1 MEKRGLRRRRY
12 PVTLITVSVA
22 ISSCI
27 RAVSA
32 TAVVDFSKLLTCD
45 FKEAD
50 GTFLESTNWGARDAV
65 TSRYLWNDVESSDTL
80 GKRAWNSDSLFAG
93 DKETFDSSTTR
104 LINIPTG
111 RTDGFV
117 IYATAGR
124 LTDYMAG
131 STLFQQVEGVSSQS
145 AWKTKSGCEDRFLY
159 CLPGQCPLLATLKWW
174 APTDETVEEIK
185 IVGLKLRDFDA
196 TLSRKVD
203 SVARAPPASP
213 PPPPVPDAPA
223 APAAPE
229 APTQQDTDNTPNAEE
244 EVKEE
249 EKTPILPTVDLSIV
263 KPALRPKVEAVL
275 DLTNVIVAKDEEM
288 EEAQA
293 AITESRD
300 AMREARN
307 TIRQA
312 QAEKR
317 TKQREL
323 SRAQA
328 ACARVANRKQDDE
341 AKDICDAAAASA
353 AALGGSRVSF
363 IETMD
368 ERTALTGALAT
379 IVLLAGLL
387 ARREAAFR
395 RALRQTTPTMEIDE
409 RTRLI

>member
-1 MEKRGLRRRRY
+1 MERGALRRRRRD
-12 PVTLITVSVA
+12 PVVAVSVA
-22 ISSCI
+22 AISISSCI
-27 RAVSA
+27 RSVSA
-32 TAVVDFSKLLTCD
+32 AAVVDFSKLLTCD

-65 TSRYLWNDVESSDTL
+65 TSRHLWNAVESSDTL
-80 GKRAWNSDSLFAG
+80 GKRAWNSNSLFAG
-93 DKETFDSSTTR
+93 EKETFDSSTTR
-104 LINIPTG
+104 LINVPTG

-117 IYATAGR
+117 MYATAGR

-131 STLFQQVEGVSSQS
+131 STLFERVEGVSSQS

-174 APTDETVEEIK
+174 APTDESIEEIK

-196 TLSRKVD
+196 TLYRKVD

-213 PPPPVPDAPA
+213 PPPPVPDAPD
-223 APAAPE
+223 APE
-229 APTQQDTDNTPNAEE
+229 APAQQDTDNTPNAEE

-249 EKTPILPTVDLSIV
+249 EETPAPPTVDLSIV

-328 ACARVANRKQDDE
+328 ACARVANRKQDEE
-341 AKDICDAAAASA
+341 AKDICAAAAASA

-363 IETMD
+363 IDTMD
-368 ERTALTGALAT
+368 ERTALTGALAA

-395 RALRQTTPTMEIDE
+395 RALRRTPTEIDE

>member
-12 PVTLITVSVA
+12 PVVA
-22 ISSCI
+22 AISISSCI
-27 RAVSA
+27 RSVSA
-32 TAVVDFSKLLTCD
+32 AAAVDFSKLLTCD

-50 GTFLESTNWGARDAV
+50 GTFLESTSWGARDAV

-80 GKRAWNSDSLFAG
+80 GKRAWNSNSLFAG

-104 LINIPTG
+104 LINVPTG

-117 IYATAGR
+117 MYATAGR

-131 STLFQQVEGVSSQS
+131 STLFEQVEGVSSQS
-145 AWKTKSGCEDRFLY
+145 AWKTKSGCEDSFLY
-159 CLPGQCPLLATLKWW
+159 CLPGQCPVLATLKWW
-174 APTDETVEEIK
+174 APTDESIEEIK

-196 TLSRKVD
+196 TLYRKVD
-203 SVARAPPASP
+203 SVVRAPPASP
-213 PPPPVPDAPA
+213 PPPPAPD
-223 APAAPE
+223 APE
-229 APTQQDTDNTPNAEE
+229 APAQHDTENTPNAEE

-293 AITESRD
+293 AITESRN
-300 AMREARN
+300 AMKEARN

-317 TKQREL
+317 TTQREL

-328 ACARVANRKQDDE
+328 ACARVANRKKDDE
-341 AKDICDAAAASA
+341 AKDICDAATASA

-363 IETMD
+363 IDTMD
-368 ERTALTGALAT
+368 ERTALTGALAA

-387 ARREAAFR
+387 ARREVAFR
-395 RALRQTTPTMEIDE
+395 RALRQTPTMEIDE

>member
-1 MEKRGLRRRRY
+1 MEKRGLRRRRRY
-12 PVTLITVSVA
+12 PVVAVSVVAVA

-65 TSRYLWNDVESSDTL
+65 TSRSLWNAIDTSSTL
-80 GKRAWNSDSLFAG
+80 GITAWNSNSLFAG

-124 LTDYMAG
+124 LTDHMAG
-131 STLFQQVEGVSSQS
+131 STLFQQVEGVSSQPD
-145 AWKTKSGCEDRFLY
+145 WKTKSGCEERFLY
-159 CLPGQCPLLATLKWW
+159 CLPGKCPLFATLKWW
-174 APTDETVEEIK
+174 APTDESIEEIK

-196 TLSRKVD
+196 MLTRKVD
-203 SVARAPPASP
+203 SVVRAPPASP
-213 PPPPVPDAPA
+213 PPPPAPDAPDAPA
-223 APAAPE
+223 
-229 APTQQDTDNTPNAEE
+229 QKDTDNTPNAKED
-244 EVKEE
+244 VKEE
-249 EKTPILPTVDLSIV
+249 VKTPILPTVDLSIV

-288 EEAQA
+288 EEAQV

-341 AKDICDAAAASA
+341 AKDICDAAIASA

-363 IETMD
+363 IDTMD

-387 ARREAAFR
+387 VRREAAFR

>member
-1 MEKRGLRRRRY
+1 M
-12 PVTLITVSVA
+12 
-22 ISSCI
+22 
-27 RAVSA
+27 
-32 TAVVDFSKLLTCD
+32 
-45 FKEAD
+45 
-50 GTFLESTNWGARDAV
+50 
-65 TSRYLWNDVESSDTL
+65 
-80 GKRAWNSDSLFAG
+80 
-93 DKETFDSSTTR
+93 
-104 LINIPTG
+104 
-111 RTDGFV
+111 
-117 IYATAGR
+117 YATAGR

-131 STLFQQVEGVSSQS
+131 STLFEQVEGVSSQS

-159 CLPGQCPLLATLKWW
+159 CLPGQCPVLATLKWW
-174 APTDETVEEIK
+174 APTDESIEEIK

-196 TLSRKVD
+196 TLYRKVD
-203 SVARAPPASP
+203 SVVRAPPASP
-213 PPPPVPDAPA
+213 PPPPAPD
-223 APAAPE
+223 APE
-229 APTQQDTDNTPNAEE
+229 APAQHDTENTPNAEE

-300 AMREARN
+300 AMKEARN

-317 TKQREL
+317 TTQREL

-328 ACARVANRKQDDE
+328 ACARVANRKKDDE
-341 AKDICDAAAASA
+341 AKDICDAATASA

-363 IETMD
+363 IDTMD
-368 ERTALTGALAT
+368 ERTALTGALAA

-387 ARREAAFR
+387 ARREVAFR
-395 RALRQTTPTMEIDE
+395 RALRQTPTMEIDE

>member
-1 MEKRGLRRRRY
+1 M
-12 PVTLITVSVA
+12 SVA
-22 ISSCI
+22 AISISSCI
-27 RAVSA
+27 RSVSA
-32 TAVVDFSKLLTCD
+32 AAVADFSKLLTCD

-65 TSRYLWNDVESSDTL
+65 TSRHLWNAVESSDTL
-80 GKRAWNSDSLFAG
+80 GKRAWNSNSLFAG
-93 DKETFDSSTTR
+93 EKETFDSSTTR
-104 LINIPTG
+104 LINVPTG

-117 IYATAGR
+117 MYATAGR

-131 STLFQQVEGVSSQS
+131 STLFERVEGVSSQS

-174 APTDETVEEIK
+174 APTDESIEEIK

-196 TLSRKVD
+196 TLYRKVD

-213 PPPPVPDAPA
+213 PPPPVPDAPD
-223 APAAPE
+223 APDAPE
-229 APTQQDTDNTPNAEE
+229 APAQQDTDNTPNAEE

-249 EKTPILPTVDLSIV
+249 EETPAPPTVDLSIV

-328 ACARVANRKQDDE
+328 ACARVANRKQDEE
-341 AKDICDAAAASA
+341 AKDICAAAAASA

-363 IETMD
+363 IDTMD
-368 ERTALTGALAT
+368 ERTALTGALAA

-395 RALRQTTPTMEIDE
+395 RALRRTPTEIDE

>member
-1 MEKRGLRRRRY
+1 MEKRGLRQRRY
-12 PVTLITVSVA
+12 PVTLIAVSVA
-22 ISSCI
+22 ISSSI

-65 TSRYLWNDVESSDTL
+65 TSRSLWNAIDTSSTL
-80 GKRAWNSDSLFAG
+80 GITAWNSDSLFAG

-111 RTDGFV
+111 RTAGFV

-124 LTDYMAG
+124 LTDHMAG
-131 STLFQQVEGVSSQS
+131 STLFQQVEGVSSQPD
-145 AWKTKSGCEDRFLY
+145 WKTKSGCEDRFLY
-159 CLPGQCPLLATLKWW
+159 CLPGKCPLFATLKWW
-174 APTDETVEEIK
+174 APTDESIEEIK

-203 SVARAPPASP
+203 SVVRAPPASP
-213 PPPPVPDAPA
+213 PPPPAPDAPDAPDAPA
-223 APAAPE
+223 
-229 APTQQDTDNTPNAEE
+229 QQDTDNTPNAKED
-244 EVKEE
+244 VKEE

-341 AKDICDAAAASA
+341 AKDICDAATASA

-363 IETMD
+363 IDTMD